1 MGRPPKYP
9 RPEPPPKIEYTEEN
23 FQEIKPPKAKLKRF
37 FKSESPEVKKE
48 TIPHGYEATSPAEK
62 QSWQKH
68 SKYLME
74 YVKPEADPR
83 EWTEDDVVDFVSSLP
98 SFKEN
103 SKLFKEHNIDG
114 ESFLMLSQRDL
125 VDILNIKLGPAIK
138 LYNIIVLL
146 RQNVGRFFT

>member
-1 MGRPPKYP
+1 
-9 RPEPPPKIEYTEEN
+9 
-23 FQEIKPPKAKLKRF
+23 
-37 FKSESPEVKKE
+37 
-48 TIPHGYEATSPAEK
+48 
-62 QSWQKH
+62 
-68 SKYLME
+68 ME

-83 EWTEDDVVDFVSSLP
+83 EWTEEDVMDFVSSLP